1 MDRLD
6 MALEYP
12 SNICNMHEMQPEEYN
27 SAQEQLN
34 SYRLYDYPDWTIA
47 TDTDIK
53 SVKFSETAENYI
65 AELEKAIA
73 DGEEVYYLTLD
84 VYYDKTVLES
94 LIRSWCSS
102 TYMGKQMGTSCYRID
117 VSSLRID
124 KSYEHVMSVL
134 KDIGFC

>member
-6 MALEYP
+6 MALEYS

-34 SYRLYDYPDWTIA
+34 SYRLYDYPDWTVA
-47 TDTDIK
+47 TDNNSK
-53 SVKFSETAENYI
+53 SVKFSETAETYI
-65 AELEKAIA
+65 AELEEAISK
-73 DGEEVYYLTLD
+73 GEEVHYLTLD

-102 TYMGKQMGTSCYRID
+102 TYMGKQMDTSCYRID
-117 VSSLRID
+117 VPSLRID